1 VRSSATAEDLPD
13 ASFAGQQET
22 FLNVVGFDDVI
33 DKIRHV
39 FASLYNDRAISYR
52 VHKGYAHAD
61 VDALRAALQAADG
74 RERFV
79 VTESIFSMDG
89 DLAPLGQM
97 LELCEQHDA
106 WLVIDDAHGFGV
118 LGREGRGVLQ
128 ALGLCS
134 DRIIYVGTLGK
145 AAGISG
151 AFVAGADAVVETLL
165 QKARSYIY
173 TTAMPPFLAAGLQ
186 QSLDIIQAESWRR
199 SQLQQLIATLKQ
211 GLAGTALR
219 LLPSDSP
226 IQPLLLGS
234 NASAMAASTR
244 LREQGL
250 IVTAIRPPTVPVGT
264 ARLRLSLSA
273 LHQLDDVQCLVQ
285 ALRDLSSEMPQ
296 SSSLGTA

>member
-1 VRSSATAEDLPD
+1 
-13 ASFAGQQET
+13 
-22 FLNVVGFDDVI
+22 
-33 DKIRHV
+33 
-39 FASLYNDRAISYR
+39 
-52 VHKGYAHAD
+52 
-61 VDALRAALQAADG
+61 
-74 RERFV
+74 
-79 VTESIFSMDG
+79 M
-89 DLAPLGQM
+89 LA
-97 LELCEQHDA
+97 LCEQHDA

-128 ALGLCS
+128 ALALRS

-151 AFVAGADAVVETLL
+151 AFVAGANAVVETLL

-186 QSLDIIQAESWRR
+186 QSLEIIQTESWRR
-199 SQLQQLIATLKQ
+199 TQLQQLIAALKQ

-234 NASAMAASTR
+234 NASAMAASTA

-250 IVTAIRPPTVPVGT
+250 IVTAIRPPTVPVNT

-273 LHQLDDVQCLVQ
+273 LHQLEDVQCLVA
-285 ALRDLSSEMPQ
+285 ALQNLQPALLP
-296 SSSLGTA
+296 SSSLGAG